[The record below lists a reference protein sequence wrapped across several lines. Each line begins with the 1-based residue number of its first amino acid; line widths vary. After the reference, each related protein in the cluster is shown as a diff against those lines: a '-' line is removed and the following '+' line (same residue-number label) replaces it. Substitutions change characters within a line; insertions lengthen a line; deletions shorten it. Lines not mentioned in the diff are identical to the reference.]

1 MIASP
6 VPVRPLIKRGGN
18 SSDLGFLSGVA
29 IEVGG
34 RG

>member
-1 MIASP
+1 MIARP
-6 VPVRPLIKRGGN
+6 VPVRPLIKRGRDL
-18 SSDLGFLSGVA
+18 SDIGFLSGVA